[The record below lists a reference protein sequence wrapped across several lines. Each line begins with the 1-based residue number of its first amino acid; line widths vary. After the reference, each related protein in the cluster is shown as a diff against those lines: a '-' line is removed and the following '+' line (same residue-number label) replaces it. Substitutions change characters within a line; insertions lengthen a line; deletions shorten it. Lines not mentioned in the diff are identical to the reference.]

1 MNGHHDH
8 LHDKGAIRSTRGWI
22 KIQYGAPS
30 FWWSLAVVAAAVV
43 LIWTSVP
50 VVAIRTVLLM
60 LTVGSWL
67 VAVYRGRRLS

>member
-30 FWWSLAVVAAAVV
+30 FWWSLAVVA
-43 LIWTSVP
+43 
-50 VVAIRTVLLM
+50 IRTVLLM